1 MSEGE
6 LDGRTAR
13 RDRNREAVLDA
24 VLELFNE
31 DTLEPPAAEVAKRSG
46 VSLRSVY
53 RYYDDKEALLRAA
66 IERNM
71 VRVQPLLIVDELA
84 NGPLHTRAAR
94 LVHSRVELYSSVASM
109 VRAALAHARTNQLLK
124 ERLNANRAVLRQQ
137 VGEAFANELSA
148 MDEPDRDDLW
158 TAADLLL
165 SFESVDQLRAV
176 RNMSNGS
183 IERTLVLALVRLFSP
198 QVD

>member
-31 DTLEPPAAEVAKRSG
+31 DTLEPPASEVAKRSG

-124 ERLNANRAVLRQQ
+124 ERLSANRAVLRQQ

-183 IERTLVLALVRLFSP
+183 IERILVLALVRLFSP